1 MRIVKAFFS
10 IFAALFL
17 IIPVLRQNA
26 EHLPADIEA
35 QKAHIAALETA
46 YANGEIAPV
55 DEAAFFDGDLQA
67 VLDSGIHFDKL
78 SFLGTHNS
86 YETRSVPAYIQF
98 CNAVSNLAP
107 TLLPAGT
114 GTLDQEPLTDQLNSG
129 IRSFELDVEA
139 AKSDDGTVFRCMH
152 NPPMT
157 MTTNCYDFAL
167 ALQEIV
173 MWSDNNPGHLPITI
187 LIEPKKMV
195 LPMGSLRD
203 FRIAQAKEMD
213 KCLRE
218 NLGDKLFTPADML
231 RGYESFAQMRQ
242 ADDWCEA
249 KELLGKVLVLL
260 HQKNS
265 VTKDYIAL
273 DPTIRTQ
280 TMFPMLRM
288 KDMQQDC
295 ASFILENDPKKVL
308 SVKDDAKQAHVI
320 VRTRVDVHPLYSAER
335 LEQAFA
341 CGAQIQSTDFPLR
354 KTMSADEYYVAFP
367 GNKTVR
373 IAK

>member
-1 MRIVKAFFS
+1 
-10 IFAALFL
+10 
-17 IIPVLRQNA
+17 
-26 EHLPADIEA
+26 
-35 QKAHIAALETA
+35 
-46 YANGEIAPV
+46 
-55 DEAAFFDGDLQA
+55 
-67 VLDSGIHFDKL
+67 
-78 SFLGTHNS
+78 
-86 YETRSVPAYIQF
+86 
-98 CNAVSNLAP
+98 
-107 TLLPAGT
+107 
-114 GTLDQEPLTDQLNSG
+114 
-129 IRSFELDVEA
+129 
-139 AKSDDGTVFRCMH
+139 
-152 NPPMT
+152 
-157 MTTNCYDFAL
+157 
-167 ALQEIV
+167 
-173 MWSDNNPGHLPITI
+173 
-187 LIEPKKMV
+187 
-195 LPMGSLRD
+195 
-203 FRIAQAKEMD
+203 
-213 KCLRE
+213 
-218 NLGDKLFTPADML
+218 ML

-280 TMFPMLRM
+280 AMFPMLRI

-320 VRTRVDVHPLYSAER
+320 VRTRVDVHPVYSAER